1 VELEEIPER
10 EMKAT
15 TDDTKR
21 TGFVSEDCCESVS
34 ADAVKEVEPE
44 CGKEIYWAFLP
55 PKVRRRT
62 VCL

>member
-1 VELEEIPER
+1 
-10 EMKAT
+10 MKAT

-21 TGFVSEDCCESVS
+21 TGFVSEDRCESVS